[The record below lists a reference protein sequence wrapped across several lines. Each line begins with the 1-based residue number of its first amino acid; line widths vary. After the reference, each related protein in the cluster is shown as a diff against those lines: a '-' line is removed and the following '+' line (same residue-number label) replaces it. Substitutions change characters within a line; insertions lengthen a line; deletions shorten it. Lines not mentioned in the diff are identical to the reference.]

1 MMYSGSHFSYLYYQV
16 ALWTGWVKWG
26 NLDSRPM
33 CVAISVP
40 LSETS
45 SFDAVERNANLPS
58 RVKLVRFVQSTPSFP
73 INKLRNMAYQNS
85 DTTHVMMLDRDIIPA
100 RFRPSSH
107 WVVASLY
114 TTLLSLPSNLLVDA
128 KLAVV
133 LPLFEM
139 IHYNVFCSNWF
150 SCDKQ

>member
-1 MMYSGSHFSYLYYQV
+1 
-16 ALWTGWVKWG
+16 
-26 NLDSRPM
+26 M

-45 SFDAVERNANLPS
+45 SFDAVEKNANLPS

-107 WVVASLY
+107 
-114 TTLLSLPSNLLVDA
+114 
-128 KLAVV
+128 
-133 LPLFEM
+133 
-139 IHYNVFCSNWF
+139 
-150 SCDKQ
+150 